1 MEQAKSVMYFIL
13 AGLCE
18 IGGGYLVWLWL
29 REHRSI
35 WYAVLGHSFSFSTVW
50 FQPFNQPI
58 SAVSTLRMAG
68 YLLFYQSCGVGKSMV

>member
-35 WYAVLGHSFSFSTVW
+35 WYDGPPSRSLPDVPGLQLNSFNKGFYVAVCDGLQVSFVVS
-50 FQPFNQPI
+50 PFKPK
-58 SAVSTLRMAG
+58 
-68 YLLFYQSCGVGKSMV
+68 YF